1 MLRGTLHLNTPAS
14 ATSDRPAK
22 APAVCALVFGILL
35 SVLLTCLLFRSRQDD
50 WRAEVERRAQDHTEV
65 IRGQIMR
72 SREVLHSIK
81 SFFEVRGSATRQ
93 EFDAFVSSA
102 LARQNELQALAW
114 DPRVPGPERA
124 QWEARGK
131 ADGFADFHFTEENA
145 DGLLVPAQERDE
157 YFPVFY
163 LDSLAK
169 NAPALG
175 FNVASEPK
183 RRIAM
188 DLARDTGEPKATAPI
203 RLAQE
208 SGSQRGFVV
217 YHALYSGTA
226 TSVSTRRQ
234 TLNGFAAAVFRIGD
248 LIELSLRAIGDN
260 GLALSVRDDGEEDS
274 VVYYQPGDRIKDHP
288 TWTTQVDVG
297 GRHWTLLFEPT
308 RAFKDPGADSM
319 PWATLGAGLIITLLL
334 SAYLWK
340 SSVQAAVI
348 RRAQRELMAEV
359 VVRKEAESV
368 AASANRAKSEFLAS
382 MSHEIRTPMNAIL
395 GYAQILARD
404 GALPRFHQDAV
415 ATILS
420 SGDHLLNLIQEI
432 LDLSKI
438 DAGHMEVI
446 TVDFDLSAL
455 VRELAAMFQHPCE
468 EKQLG
473 LRIEAPSLDHPVWV
487 TGDEGK
493 LRQVMINLLGNAVK
507 FTTQGR
513 VVLRISQQEAD
524 PERWR
529 FEVAD
534 TGPGIPAASSQ
545 RIFEPFQQEAPSRR
559 SGGTGLGLAIARRQ
573 VEVLGGSIG
582 MSSVE
587 GQGSCFHVELSLKP
601 AAAKTQASSR
611 KREVHRL
618 APGCLVRALVVDD
631 IPENREVLARMLTL
645 IGCEVVLAENGRQAV
660 EVVRVSRPQ
669 IVFMDMRMPE
679 FDGIE
684 ATRRIIAEFGAEE
697 VKIVATSASALSHER
712 AECLKAGC
720 DDFVAKPF
728 RAERIYGCLKHLLGA
743 TFIYK
748 DEPAEPG
755 TDESIDLLQLTL
767 PEELAARLTMAAE
780 LHSAT
785 VLKGCLAEMEQFGT
799 AGQRLAQHLRTF
811 LASYDMKTIQRVV
824 AQIPVA

>member
-1 MLRGTLHLNTPAS
+1 MNIPAS
-14 ATSDRPAK
+14 DISDGPDK
-22 APAVCALVFGILL
+22 APAVFALVFGVLL
-35 SVLLTCLLFRSRQDD
+35 SVLLTALSLKTRKEDRL
-50 WRAEVERRAQDHTEV
+50 AEIERRAQDHTEV

-81 SFFEVRGSATRQ
+81 ALFELRGHVTRQ

-102 LARQNELQALAW
+102 LSRQNELQALAW
-114 DPRVPGPERA
+114 DPRVPGSERA
-124 QWEARGK
+124 AWEARGK
-131 ADGFADFHFTEENA
+131 AEGFPDFHFTEEKA
-145 DGLLVPAQERDE
+145 DGLMVPAEVRDE

-175 FNVASEPK
+175 FNVASEPR

-188 DLARDTGEPKATAPI
+188 DQARDTGEPKATAPI

-217 YHALYSGTA
+217 YHALYKGSADTVAERRETLSGFVT
-226 TSVSTRRQ
+226 
-234 TLNGFAAAVFRIGD
+234 AVFRIGD
-248 LIELSLRAIGDN
+248 LVELSLSAIGDN
-260 GLALSVRDDGEEDS
+260 GLALSVRDEDEHS
-274 VVYYQPGDRIKDHP
+274 VVYRQPGDRLADHP
-288 TWTTQVDVG
+288 AWTTKVDVG
-297 GRHWTLLFEPT
+297 GRHWSLFFEPT
-308 RAFKDPGADSM
+308 QSFRDPGAESM
-319 PWATLGAGLIITLLL
+319 PWVAFTTGLSMTLLL
-334 SAYLWK
+334 SAYLWRGA
-340 SSVQAAVI
+340 VQTAAI
-348 RRAQRELMAEV
+348 QCAQKELLAEV
-359 VVRKEAESV
+359 VVRKEAEAV
-368 AASANRAKSEFLAS
+368 AEAANRAKSEFLAS

-420 SGDHLLNLIQEI
+420 SGDHLLHLIHEI

-438 DAGHMEVI
+438 DAGHMEV
-446 TVDFDLSAL
+446 VSADFDLSAL

-473 LRIEAPSLDHPVWV
+473 LRIEAPALDQPVFV
-487 TGDEGK
+487 MGDQGK

-507 FTTQGR
+507 FTKRGR
-513 VVLRISQQEAD
+513 VVLRVLQQEQG
-524 PERWR
+524 RWR
-529 FEVAD
+529 FEVED
-534 TGPGIPAASSQ
+534 TGPGIRESSTQ
-545 RIFEPFQQEAPSRR
+545 RIFEPFQQESSARG

-573 VEVLGGSIG
+573 VEILDGMIG
-582 MSSVE
+582 LRSVE
-587 GQGSCFHVELSLKP
+587 GEGSCFHVELDLP
-601 AAAKTQASSR
+601 LAVTQVQPR
-611 KREVHRL
+611 TKKREVLRL
-618 APGCLVRALVVDD
+618 AHASLVRALVVDD
-631 IPENREVLARMLTL
+631 IPENREVLACMLTL

-684 ATRRIIAEFGAEE
+684 ATRRIVAQYGTEE

-728 RAERIYGCLKHLLGA
+728 RADRIYGCLKNLLGA
-743 TFIYK
+743 VFIYK
-748 DEPAEPG
+748 DDSAEP
-755 TDESIDLLQLTL
+755 ESVESVDLLQLTL
-767 PEELAARLTMAAE
+767 PEELATRLTMAAE

-785 VLKGCLAEMEQFGT
+785 VLKGCLAEMEQLGT
-799 AGQRLAQHLRTF
+799 AGQRLAQHLRSF

-824 AQIPVA
+824 AQIPVS

>member
-1 MLRGTLHLNTPAS
+1 MSTS
-14 ATSDRPAK
+14 AGSISDGPDK
-22 APAVCALVFGILL
+22 TPAVCALVFGVLL
-35 SVLLTCLLFRSRQDD
+35 SALLTGLALKTRKEDRL
-50 WRAEVERRAQDHTEV
+50 AEVERRAQDHTEV

-81 SFFEVRGSATRQ
+81 ALFEVRGEVSRQ
-93 EFDAFVSSA
+93 EFDAFVSTA
-102 LARQNELQALAW
+102 LSRQNELQALAW
-114 DPRVPGPERA
+114 DPRVRKSERA
-124 QWEARGK
+124 AWETRGK
-131 ADGFADFHFTEENA
+131 SEGFPDFHFTEETA
-145 DGLLVPAQERDE
+145 EGVRVPAREREE

-175 FNVASEPK
+175 FDVGSEP
-183 RRIAM
+183 RRLIAM
-188 DLARDTGEPKATAPI
+188 DQARDTGEPKATAPI

-208 SGSQRGFVV
+208 PGSQRGFVV
-217 YHALYSGTA
+217 YHALYQGPIDSVESRR
-226 TSVSTRRQ
+226 TSLS
-234 TLNGFAAAVFRIGD
+234 GFAAAVFRIGD
-248 LIELSLRAIGDN
+248 LIELSLSAIGDN
-260 GLALSVRDDGEEDS
+260 GLALSVRDEEDGSIVYQQDGERL
-274 VVYYQPGDRIKDHP
+274 PNHP
-288 TWTTQVDVG
+288 TWTTKVDIG
-297 GRHWTLLFEPT
+297 GRHWTLFFEPT
-308 RAFKDPGADSM
+308 QSFRDAGTESM
-319 PWATLGAGLIITLLL
+319 PWVALTTGLAITFLL
-334 SAYLWK
+334 SAYLWRGA
-340 SSVQAAVI
+340 VQAAAI
-348 RRAQRELMAEV
+348 LKAQKELMAEV
-359 VVRKEAESV
+359 VVRQKAESV
-368 AASANRAKSEFLAS
+368 AEAANRAKSEFLAS

-420 SGDHLLNLIQEI
+420 SGDHLLHLIHEI

-438 DAGHMEVI
+438 DAGHMEVV
-446 TVDFDLSAL
+446 TTDFDLSAL

-468 EKQLG
+468 QKQLG
-473 LRIEAPSLDHPVWV
+473 LRIEAPALDQPVCV
-487 TGDEGK
+487 HGDEGK

-507 FTTQGR
+507 FTKQGR
-513 VVLRISQQEAD
+513 VVLRVIQQD
-524 PERWR
+524 QDRWR
-529 FEVAD
+529 FEVED
-534 TGPGIPAASSQ
+534 TGPGIPNGSIE
-545 RIFEPFQQEAPSRR
+545 RIFEPFQQEPGARG

-582 MSSVE
+582 LRSVE
-587 GQGSCFHVELSLKP
+587 GKGTCFHVELSLK
-601 AAAKTQASSR
+601 AANAKAQATPR
-611 KREVHRL
+611 RREVQRL
-618 APGCLVRALVVDD
+618 APGSVVRALVVDD

-684 ATRRIIAEFGAEE
+684 ATRRIIAEFGVEE
-697 VKIVATSASALSHER
+697 VKIVATSASAITHER

-728 RAERIYGCLKHLLGA
+728 RAERIYGCLQHLLGA
-743 TFIYK
+743 EFIYK
-748 DEPAEPG
+748 DEPAEASAE
-755 TDESIDLLQLTL
+755 ESIDLLKLTL
-767 PEELAARLTMAAE
+767 PEELATRLTMAAE

-785 VLKGCLAEMEQFGT
+785 VLKGCLTEMEQLGT

-824 AQIPVA
+824 AQIPVS

>member
-1 MLRGTLHLNTPAS
+1 MNPSAS
-14 ATSDRPAK
+14 SISDGPDK
-22 APAVCALVFGILL
+22 APAVCALVIGVLL
-35 SVLLTCLLFRSRQDD
+35 SALLTGLSLKTREEDRL
-50 WRAEVERRAQDHTEV
+50 AEVERRAEDHTEV
-65 IRGQIMR
+65 VRGQIIR

-81 SFFEVRGSATRQ
+81 ALFETRGDVTRR
-93 EFDAFVSSA
+93 EFDAFVSYA

-114 DPRVPGPERA
+114 DPLVRGHERA
-124 QWEARGK
+124 TWEARGR
-131 ADGFADFHFTEENA
+131 AEGFPDFHFTEENA
-145 DGLLVPAQERDE
+145 VAALVPAQERDE

-175 FNVASEPK
+175 FNVGAEP
-183 RRIAM
+183 RRRVAM
-188 DLARDTGEPKATAPI
+188 DKARDTGTPMATAPI

-217 YHALYSGTA
+217 YHALYNGPSDTVA
-226 TSVSTRRQ
+226 ARRAS
-234 TLNGFAAAVFRIGD
+234 LSGFAAAVFRIGD
-248 LIELSLRAIGDN
+248 LIQLSLHAIGDN
-260 GLALSVRDDGEEDS
+260 GLALSVSDDEDGS
-274 VVYYQPGDRIKDHP
+274 VVFRQEGERLPNHP
-288 TWTTQVDVG
+288 SWTTRVDIG
-297 GRHWTLLFEPT
+297 GRLWSLLFEPT
-308 RAFKDPGADSM
+308 RTFRDPVSDTM
-319 PWATLGAGLIITLLL
+319 PWVALAAGLVITTLL

-340 SSVQAAVI
+340 GSVQAAAI
-348 RRAQRELMAEV
+348 CRAQRELMTEV
-359 VVRKEAESV
+359 VVRQKAESV
-368 AASANRAKSEFLAS
+368 AEAANRAKSEFLAS

-404 GALPRFHQDAV
+404 GSLPRFHQDAV

-420 SGDHLLNLIQEI
+420 SGDHLLHLIHEI

-438 DAGHMEVI
+438 DAGHMEVV
-446 TVDFDLSAL
+446 TADFDLSAL

-468 EKQLG
+468 QKQLG
-473 LRIEAPSLDHPVWV
+473 LRIEAPALDQPVFV
-487 TGDEGK
+487 HGDEGK

-507 FTTQGR
+507 FTRQGR
-513 VVLRISQQEAD
+513 VVLRVIQQE

-529 FEVAD
+529 FEVED
-534 TGPGIPAASSQ
+534 TGPGIPESSTQ
-545 RIFEPFQQEAPSRR
+545 RIFEPFQQEPGARG

-582 MSSVE
+582 LHSTE
-587 GQGSCFHVELSLKP
+587 GKGSCFHVELSLK
-601 AAAKTQASSR
+601 AAATKTQASPR
-611 KREVHRL
+611 RREVRQL
-618 APGCLVRALVVDD
+618 APGCIVRALVVDD
-631 IPENREVLARMLTL
+631 IPENREVLARLLTL

-684 ATRRIIAEFGAEE
+684 ATRRILAEFGADQ
-697 VKIVATSASALSHER
+697 VKIVATSASALTHER

-728 RAERIYGCLKHLLGA
+728 RAERIYGCLQHLLGA
-743 TFIYK
+743 VFLYK
-748 DEPAEPG
+748 DEPAEAG
-755 TDESIDLLQLTL
+755 ADESIDLLKLTL

-785 VLKGCLAEMEQFGT
+785 VLKGCLTEMEQLGA

-824 AQIPVA
+824 AQIPVS

>member
-1 MLRGTLHLNTPAS
+1 MLLLNIPVRAIP
-14 ATSDRPAK
+14 DRPVK
-22 APAVCALVFGILL
+22 APAVCALVLGVLL
-35 SVLLTCLLFRSRQDD
+35 SVLLTFLLLRSRHEN
-50 WRAEVERRAQDHTEV
+50 WRAEVGRRAQDHTEV
-65 IRGQIMR
+65 LRGQIMR

-81 SFFEVRGSATRQ
+81 AFFEVRGHVTRT
-93 EFDAFVSSA
+93 EFDAFVNTA

-124 QWEARGK
+124 AWEARGK
-131 ADGFADFHFTEENA
+131 AEGFPDFHFTEENA
-145 DGLLVPAQERDE
+145 EGVLVPAQERAE

-175 FNVASEPK
+175 FNVASEPH
-183 RRIAM
+183 RLIAM
-188 DLARDTGEPKATAPI
+188 DQARDTGEPRATAPI

-208 SGSQRGFVV
+208 PGSQRGFVV
-217 YHALYSGTA
+217 YHALYNGPTN
-226 TSVSTRRQ
+226 SVAACRESLT
-234 TLNGFAAAVFRIGD
+234 GFAAAVFRIGD
-248 LIELSLRAIGDN
+248 LIELSLSAIGDS
-260 GLALSVRDDGEEDS
+260 GLALSVRDEEEDS
-274 VVYYQPGDRIKDHP
+274 IIYHQQGERLRDHP
-288 TWTTQVDVG
+288 TWTTQLDVG
-297 GRHWTLLFEPT
+297 GRQWSLLFEPT
-308 RAFKDPGADSM
+308 RAFQDPGADSM
-319 PWATLGAGLIITLLL
+319 PWATLAAGLVITALL

-340 SSVQAAVI
+340 GAVQAAAI
-348 RRAQRELMAEV
+348 RRAQQELMAEV
-359 VVRKEAESV
+359 VVRKEAETV
-368 AASANRAKSEFLAS
+368 ADAANRAKSEFLAS

-420 SGDHLLNLIQEI
+420 SGDHLLHLIQEI

-438 DAGHMEVI
+438 DAGHMEVV
-446 TVDFDLSAL
+446 TGDFDLAAL
-455 VRELAAMFQHPCE
+455 VRELAAMFQHRCE

-473 LRIEAPSLDHPVWV
+473 LRIEAPALDQPVWV
-487 TGDEGK
+487 NGDEGK

-507 FTTQGR
+507 FTRQGR
-513 VVLRISQQEAD
+513 VVLRVAQQD
-524 PERWR
+524 PEGWR
-529 FEVAD
+529 FEVED
-534 TGPGIPAASSQ
+534 TGPGIPEASVQ
-545 RIFEPFQQEAPSRR
+545 RIFEPFQQEPGARR

-582 MSSVE
+582 LRSIE
-587 GQGSCFHVELSLKP
+587 GKGSCFHVELVLKP
-601 AAAKTQASSR
+601 AATKALASSR
-611 KREVHRL
+611 RREVLRL
-618 APGCLVRALVVDD
+618 APGSVVRALVVDD

-697 VKIVATSASALSHER
+697 VKIVATSASALTHER

-728 RAERIYGCLKHLLGA
+728 RADRIYGCLHHLLGA
-743 TFIYK
+743 AFLYK
-748 DEPAEPG
+748 DEPAETG
-755 TDESIDLLQLTL
+755 ADESIDLLKLTL

-785 VLKGCLAEMEQFGT
+785 VLKGCLTEMEQLGT

-824 AQIPVA
+824 AQIPVS